1 VAGSARVHLLSHVSD
16 RYDRAMRQRLMAE
29 WSSLHP
35 RGLTDEAV
43 EIVEIV

>member
-1 VAGSARVHLLSHVSD
+1 VAGTARVHLLNHVSD
-16 RYDRAMRQRLMAE
+16 RYDRAKTQTLIAE
-29 WSSLHP
+29 WTSLHP